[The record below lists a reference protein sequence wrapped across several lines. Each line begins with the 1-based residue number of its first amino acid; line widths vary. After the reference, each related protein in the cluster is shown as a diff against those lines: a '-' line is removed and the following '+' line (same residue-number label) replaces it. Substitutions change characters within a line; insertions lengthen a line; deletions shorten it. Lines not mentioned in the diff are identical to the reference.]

1 MVGRAVEIRQIVE
14 KAQVGGLAVE
24 RVGALKLLV
33 AVIIRRAR
41 SNVGGRPSRTSCRL
55 IEIDNARQLD
65 AMIANICRIDR
76 QLSRK
81 RMRSE
86 EHTSELQS
94 RGHLVCRLLL
104 E

>member
-1 MVGRAVEIRQIVE
+1 MVGGAVEIRETVE
-14 KAQVGGLAVE
+14 EGQAGGLAVE

-55 IEIDNARQLD
+55 LEIDNAGQLD
-65 AMIANICRIDR
+65 CMIANICRIDR

-81 RMRSE
+81 RMLDPKRPVFDIRSPE
-86 EHTSELQS
+86 VAIH
-94 RGHLVCRLLL
+94 RK
-104 E
+104 